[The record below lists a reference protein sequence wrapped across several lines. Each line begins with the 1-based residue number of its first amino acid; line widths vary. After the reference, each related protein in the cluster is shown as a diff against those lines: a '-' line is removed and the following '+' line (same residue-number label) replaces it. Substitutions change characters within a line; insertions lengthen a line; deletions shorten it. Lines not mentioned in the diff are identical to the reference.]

1 MYKLLQSDAVTVD
14 NFRLINEE
22 IVEVTYKEDGAF
34 ARVNPNTNVVVA
46 AFTICHARLKFYEVL
61 EKLGD
66 RAMYQDT
73 DSVVFHTRPG
83 DWEPPT
89 GDYLDQLTDEVD
101 PKDGNYVATFVTDGC
116 KNYAYK
122 QIQERRS

>member
-1 MYKLLQSDAVTVD
+1 MRSLAKLCLNSMWGKFAQRSGLSQTEIHDDPAEVYKLLQSDTVTVD
-14 NFRLINEE
+14 NIRLINEE

-46 AFTICHARLKFYEVL
+46 AFTTCHARLKLYEVL

-83 DWEPPT
+83 D
-89 GDYLDQLTDEVD
+89 
-101 PKDGNYVATFVTDGC
+101 
-116 KNYAYK
+116 
-122 QIQERRS
+122 